1 MFYARCCR
9 QHRRPR
15 CRRQWGEAWWPR
27 RRSRRRGWFMWRL
40 AMWATQVDRA
50 LWLAAQQPSPSP
62 AARAVWLLRRQKRD
76 RAADRVSGRS
86 GPPSVTD
93 VHTCTRNDCPR
104 VRSCFVRV
112 TDTLYFPCRE
122 QSPNS
127 AEQQPL
133 NADAASAPPQGWTGF
148 VTRCHAQNGPRYQ
161 LSLGKLSAHQSARAA
176 QSLIRQK
183 VRPSPPDALKRV
195 TAPVA

>member
-1 MFYARCCR
+1 LMFYARCCR

-133 NADAASAPPQGWTGF
+133 NADAASAPRQLPQPSMSKRDSG
-148 VTRCHAQNGPRYQ
+148 
-161 LSLGKLSAHQSARAA
+161 SARSASGAA
-176 QSLIRQK
+176 SAAGPVVSARRAATHGTLE
-183 VRPSPPDALKRV
+183 PSHVVLPTRERLWRL
-195 TAPVA
+195 

>member
-1 MFYARCCR
+1 
-9 QHRRPR
+9 
-15 CRRQWGEAWWPR
+15 
-27 RRSRRRGWFMWRL
+27 
-40 AMWATQVDRA
+40 MWATQVDRA

-133 NADAASAPPQGWTGF
+133 NADAASAPP
-148 VTRCHAQNGPRYQ
+148 HNGAREGGPVSP
-161 LSLGKLSAHQSARAA
+161 SLVKYLPWLYALPMLLKAVRGSSTVSSRRPVARADRTDHVHA
-176 QSLIRQK
+176 VSEDERRAFLRVAKHILHQMIIL
-183 VRPSPPDALKRV
+183 VAPAPEEAKR
-195 TAPVA
+195 

>member
-1 MFYARCCR
+1 VSPIHCT
-9 QHRRPR
+9 
-15 CRRQWGEAWWPR
+15 
-27 RRSRRRGWFMWRL
+27 FM
-40 AMWATQVDRA
+40 
-50 LWLAAQQPSPSP
+50 SE
-62 AARAVWLLRRQKRD
+62 K
-76 RAADRVSGRS
+76 
-86 GPPSVTD
+86 
-93 VHTCTRNDCPR
+93 
-104 VRSCFVRV
+104 
-112 TDTLYFPCRE
+112 
-122 QSPNS
+122 SPNS

-195 TAPVA
+195 TAPVASAATHRGERR